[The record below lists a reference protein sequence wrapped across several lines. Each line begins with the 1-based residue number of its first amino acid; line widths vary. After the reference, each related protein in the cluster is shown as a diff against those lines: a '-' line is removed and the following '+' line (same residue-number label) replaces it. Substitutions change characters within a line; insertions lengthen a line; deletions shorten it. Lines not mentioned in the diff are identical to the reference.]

1 MLKNTLPLL
10 LLFVLFTSASAQQ
23 STPKGQAP
31 AESIAQ
37 EALKKKAEILLSEI
51 AQQARR
57 LKNKENQI
65 LMKIAIA
72 DLLWQDHQAA
82 ARSLYK
88 EAFDNLHQTSNG
100 VDAEEESPED
110 DREGSLSRLGERLLQ
125 SLGRHDPVMARELLR
140 STRATHPSDAAK
152 SDVTTPSDDQSSD
165 TRLEL
170 TFVTEMAERDPKEA
184 ARIARESLSQGYPYQ
199 LIPLLFKLAA
209 KEPKLAQELAL
220 EVINKLRKENLNSN
234 SEAMALAVSFIEEAI
249 EAAKE
254 DKDIEPAQRPPAL
267 LDTETTHALIEFVTD
282 SALKNM
288 KEATGSRTPL
298 LMTLQPILGD
308 LYQLAPAQAS
318 LLIGKFA
325 EIEKA
330 NGRAADD
337 PYQHFQQSSENGDT
351 KAMLEAAGMAPR
363 ELRDSLY
370 QQTATRAWEQ
380 GNTAEANEIINTKIS
395 NAFERRQVLTSLQEQ
410 TVMAL
415 IEKEQFVQARQMI
428 AQIRPAESRAQQLT
442 YLATAVAAKGDKKTA
457 VELLQ
462 EAQSLITRKAKNES
476 ELSTQLRIAGAFAE
490 LDADR
495 SFAIIGPIIDQI
507 NELIAATA
515 LTANF
520 GMRIETIKDDEFS
533 VEGSFNNRYLE
544 TLSAKDIRALA
555 QADFNKTQEMFDRL
569 QRPEIRIA
577 ADLLLARSI
586 LQPDSQTDDCTCQQ
600 RLKRIRAKANKAAPA
615 AP

>member
-1 MLKNTLPLL
+1 MLKNILPLL
-10 LLFVLFTSASAQQ
+10 ILFVPFTSAFAQQ
-23 STPKGQAP
+23 PTAKGQAS
-31 AESIAQ
+31 AESIAH
-37 EALKKKAEILLSEI
+37 EALQKKADILLSEI
-51 AQQARR
+51 AQQARG

-65 LMKIAIA
+65 LVKIAIA

-88 EAFDNLHQTSNG
+88 EAFNNLHQTSSG
-100 VDAEEESPED
+100 LDAADESPEED
-110 DREGSLSRLGERLLQ
+110 SEHSLSQLGERLLQ
-125 SLGRHDPVMARELLR
+125 SLGRHDPAMARELLR
-140 STRATHPSDAAK
+140 STRVPHSSEAAK
-152 SDVTTPSDDQSSD
+152 SDAQAPSDEPSSD

-170 TFVTEMAERDPKEA
+170 TFVAEMAEQDPKEA

-199 LIPLLFKLAA
+199 LIPLLLKLAA
-209 KEPKLAQELAL
+209 TEPRLAQELAL
-220 EVINKLRKENLNSN
+220 EVITKLRKENLNSN
-234 SEAMALAVSFIEEAI
+234 YEAAALAVSFIEEAI
-249 EAAKE
+249 EASKE
-254 DKDIEPAQRPPAL
+254 DKDTEPAQRPPTL
-267 LDTETTHALIEFVTD
+267 LDTETTHTLIEFVTD
-282 SALKNM
+282 SALK

-308 LYQLAPAQAS
+308 LHQLAPAQAS
-318 LLIGKFA
+318 LLIGRFA
-325 EIEKA
+325 EMEKA

-337 PYQHFQQSSENGDT
+337 PYQLFQQSSENSDT
-351 KAMLEAAGMAPR
+351 KAMLEAAARAPR

-380 GNTAEANEIINTKIS
+380 GNMAEANEIINTKIS
-395 NAFERRQVLTSLQEQ
+395 NAFERRRVLTSLQEQ
-410 TVMAL
+410 TLVAL
-415 IEKEQFVQARQMI
+415 IEKEEFVQARQMI

-476 ELSTQLRIAGAFAE
+476 ELNTQLKIAGAFAE

-495 SFAIIGPIIDQI
+495 SFAIIGPIMDQI
-507 NELIAATA
+507 NELLAATA

-520 GMRIETIKDDEFS
+520 GMGIETIRDDEFS
-533 VEGSFNNRYLE
+533 IDGSFNNHYLE

-555 QADFNKTQEMFDRL
+555 LADFNKTREMFDRL